1 MPHALEEP
9 MGEAIGRGVTL
20 AETVRGP
27 TARAPLTPDMAG
39 SSAQW
44 IHSLATILEVR
55 LYIRSEYRT
64 AALWASPSASVN
76 STGDARDDDPDA
88 DEAGGRPGQWIAGVV
103 QSGDT
108 VAATH
113 VWRV

>member
-1 MPHALEEP
+1 EEP

-55 LYIRSEYRT
+55 LYIRSGYRRAK
-64 AALWASPSASVN
+64 AAVAPFSFSGSIQKPS
-76 STGDARDDDPDA
+76 
-88 DEAGGRPGQWIAGVV
+88 
-103 QSGDT
+103 
-108 VAATH
+108 
-113 VWRV
+113 